1 MRILESNLPH
11 GMKMEFLSTQLDI
24 ISNTL
29 CLMVIMESLEL
40 FMFQFIS
47 PRFKDQKSSALTV
60 KQDLEF

>member
-1 MRILESNLPH
+1 MRTSESNLPH
-11 GMKMEFLSTQLDI
+11 GMKTEFLSTQLAI

-29 CLMVIMESLEL
+29 CLMVIMELLEL

-60 KQDLEF
+60 KQDQEF